1 MKSTNR
7 GENWNIDYFIA
18 GFNADIA
25 HSINTSFFLNNNTGI
40 IGAGKIFR
48 TINSG
53 ISWDSVTNSSG
64 GSFQSIFFIN
74 DNTGWA
80 SYNYGYGSSSN
91 LLLKTT
97 NSGLNWF
104 NLNASISTIYSL
116 YFVNSNTGW
125 FTGFYHLGYPANIS
139 RFYIYKTTD
148 GGLSYATQLYNSTWE
163 DMYSIFFINENT
175 GWAGGTKLWKTTDG
189 GNSWNFQSISVRS
202 VKFINE
208 LTGFLTNNTGIYKSS
223 NGGLNWEF
231 KSPFEGINISV
242 LDSNNYFIAGNYGT
256 MIKTSNQGDNWEYL
270 SQNTTS
276 NSNYGLYFTNEF
288 TGFCISHYWSYPPYP
303 SSVLKTTDKGYHW
316 NFVLQNTPNDLNDVY
331 FNSASTG
338 WLLGDNGLLY
348 KSTNIGISW
357 NVQNLNTSKNL
368 YKMFFLTSNTG
379 WILSESCIFSTTDA
393 GNNWMKID
401 NTLPMREDILFFN
414 SFTGFIGGVG
424 GIYKTTNSGYNWF
437 NILGNSIQDIDK
449 DSENNLYAISL
460 NDFFKSTDMGASWLP
475 LPSPQKSTVAMKM
488 INTTT
493 GYLTSLRGNVLKTTN
508 GGVSWNVKKLYTN
521 GQLRSIV
528 AFDTNNIWVAGDNGL
543 IISTVGGGV
552 ITGITSDNTNI
563 FPQNYLLSQNY
574 PNPFNPQ
581 TKIKFDVPA
590 NVKGQTSNVKLIIY
604 DLLGREVTT
613 LVNEEL
619 KPGTYEA
626 DWDGSNYSSGVYF
639 YKIISE
645 GFVETKK
652 MVLMK

>member
-379 WILSESCIFSTTDA
+379 WILSLCRASVSEWLWDEAPLRQRLHDRFLRLSASAAAPVLNGPLEAWQRIDAELRGQLMPTCIGHGDFAPWNINRDARAITVFDWEYAQDSATPLHDFFHFHCIQRVLVRRSRLRPRGLDALLRAGRSHLQAVLPSVDQSAARVAQMFGLYLLDTLSMYVEASGGVDA
-393 GNNWMKID
+393 GD
-401 NTLPMREDILFFN
+401 RVVADCAECLSTLGLLWQPPADRAAGRCVDRTRWSVRRAGSGDAPL
-414 SFTGFIGGVG
+414 STG
-424 GIYKTTNSGYNWF
+424 
-437 NILGNSIQDIDK
+437 
-449 DSENNLYAISL
+449 
-460 NDFFKSTDMGASWLP
+460 P
-475 LPSPQKSTVAMKM
+475 
-488 INTTT
+488 
-493 GYLTSLRGNVLKTTN
+493 R
-508 GGVSWNVKKLYTN
+508 
-521 GQLRSIV
+521 
-528 AFDTNNIWVAGDNGL
+528 
-543 IISTVGGGV
+543 
-552 ITGITSDNTNI
+552 
-563 FPQNYLLSQNY
+563 
-574 PNPFNPQ
+574 
-581 TKIKFDVPA
+581 
-590 NVKGQTSNVKLIIY
+590 
-604 DLLGREVTT
+604 
-613 LVNEEL
+613 
-619 KPGTYEA
+619 
-626 DWDGSNYSSGVYF
+626 
-639 YKIISE
+639 
-645 GFVETKK
+645 
-652 MVLMK
+652 